1 MLIPARGGQARRS
14 ASITMSREVVFDIET
29 QNTFDEVGA
38 LGTRGLKVSVVGVY
52 EYEHDRYSTFTEE
65 ELPKLWSIF
74 EHADRVIGYNSRSF
88 DIPVLNNYYRGDLSK
103 LPQLDLLEVIKE
115 RLGFRL
121 KLDDLAKGTLGTAKS
136 GHGLQAV
143 EWYKLGEIEKI
154 KQYCLDDVRITRDIY
169 EYAQKFKKLR
179 YPDLGQT
186 REFAILLPEMPKMA
200 QVSLNLTLPF

>member
-1 MLIPARGGQARRS
+1 
-14 ASITMSREVVFDIET
+14 MSKEVVFDIET
-29 QNTFDEVGA
+29 QNSFEEAGSA
-38 LGTRGLKVSVVGVY
+38 GHRGLKVSVVGVY

-65 ELPKLWSIF
+65 ELPKMWSIF
-74 EHADRVIGYNSRSF
+74 EHADRVIGYNSKAF

-103 LPQLDLLEVIKE
+103 LPQLDLLEIVRQ

-143 EWYKLGEIEKI
+143 EWYKQGEIEKI
-154 KQYCLDDVRITRDIY
+154 KTYCLDDVRITRDIY

-179 YPDLGQT
+179 YPDVGTT
-186 REFAILLPEMPKMA
+186 REFAIILPEMTRMA
-200 QVSLNLTLPF
+200 TVSMNLTLPF